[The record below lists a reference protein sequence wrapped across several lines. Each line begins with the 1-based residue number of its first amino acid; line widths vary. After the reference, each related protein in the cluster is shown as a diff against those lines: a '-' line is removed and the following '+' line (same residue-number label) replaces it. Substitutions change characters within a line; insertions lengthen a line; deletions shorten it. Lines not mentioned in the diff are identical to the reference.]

1 MRTAVYFL
9 KFTIALPHR
18 SLNEENP
25 ITRKLITSLFHS
37 LDGVASAPNLFQF
50 DSFDDDLGQWMTGAI
65 NSVDD
70 CVLGRTSYQEWA
82 GYWPNI
88 TSGEDT
94 IFADFINS
102 TPKHVASRSL
112 SPERS
117 APRPIRRSS
126 TEILIEYVRA
136 LKEGP
141 GANIAVQGSLS
152 VVSQL
157 LDAELIDELTLAIHP
172 VVAGS
177 GRAIFDGNAP
187 KRLSLTDVQRT
198 SKGNL
203 LVTYAPRQA

>member
-1 MRTAVYFL
+1 M
-9 KFTIALPHR
+9 
-18 SLNEENP
+18 
-25 ITRKLITSLFHS
+25 
-37 LDGVASAPNLFQF
+37 
-50 DSFDDDLGQWMTGAI
+50 
-65 NSVDD
+65 
-70 CVLGRTSYQEWA
+70 
-82 GYWPNI
+82 
-88 TSGEDT
+88 
-94 IFADFINS
+94 
-102 TPKHVASRSL
+102 
-112 SPERS
+112 
-117 APRPIRRSS
+117 
-126 TEILIEYVRA
+126 
-136 LKEGP
+136 KEGP

>member
-1 MRTAVYFL
+1 M
-9 KFTIALPHR
+9 
-18 SLNEENP
+18 
-25 ITRKLITSLFHS
+25 TRKLITSLFHS

-70 CVLGRTSYQEWA
+70 CVLGRTSYEEWA

-94 IFADFINS
+94 
-102 TPKHVASRSL
+102 
-112 SPERS
+112 
-117 APRPIRRSS
+117 
-126 TEILIEYVRA
+126 
-136 LKEGP
+136 
-141 GANIAVQGSLS
+141 
-152 VVSQL
+152 SQL

-177 GRAIFDGNAP
+177 GRGVFDGEAP
-187 KRLSLTDVQRT
+187 KRLSPTDVQRT

-203 LVTYAPRQA
+203 LVTYTPRPA